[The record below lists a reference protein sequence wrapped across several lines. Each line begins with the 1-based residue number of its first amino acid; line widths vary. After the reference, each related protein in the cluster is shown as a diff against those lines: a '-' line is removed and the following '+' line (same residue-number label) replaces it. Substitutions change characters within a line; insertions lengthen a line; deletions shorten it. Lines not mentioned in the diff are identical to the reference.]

1 MGNYVSHVDYE
12 PTESFD
18 KLNLYLKHVNQAI
31 LQNIKFFET

>member
-18 KLNLYLKHVNQAI
+18 KLNLYLKHLNHSI